1 MSWLSRLTNAFRP
14 DRLDDELEE
23 ELRFHLEARAEE
35 AVRGG
40 MNPQEAARE
49 ARLRL
54 GNELHTRETS
64 RDAKLL
70 PWLESLLRDARF
82 GFRMLC
88 KESAATDAAHAT
100 TP

>member
-14 DRLDDELEE
+14 DRLDGELEE

-40 MNPQEAARE
+40 ISPQEAARQ

-54 GNELHTRETS
+54 GNELHTREAS
-64 RDAKLL
+64 RDARLL
-70 PWLESLLRDARF
+70 PWLESLVKDVRF
-82 GFRMLC
+82 GFRMLR
-88 KESAATDAAHAT
+88 KDTAVTM
-100 TP
+100 PLR